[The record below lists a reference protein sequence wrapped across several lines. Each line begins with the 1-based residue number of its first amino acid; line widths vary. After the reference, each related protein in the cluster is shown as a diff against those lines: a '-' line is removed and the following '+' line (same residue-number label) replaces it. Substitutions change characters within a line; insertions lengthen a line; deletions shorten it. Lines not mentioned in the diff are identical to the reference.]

1 MTTTTSTGRARRALL
16 GAALAL
22 SLPLAACGGSDSTGG
37 GGPDPATAVPAKA
50 PVYIELTVRPEGDL
64 KDNTLNIAGKLLNTE
79 DPEAE
84 LKKLLQDTSS
94 SSDTADLNYDE
105 DLKPWLGERAGLF
118 ITELKDSDAEG
129 SLVLQ
134 TTDADKAKELLNRE
148 IREPAKAGG
157 PAPKVTES
165 QYNGATIAVSDT
177 DNAQTVVDDF
187 AIVGTETG
195 VKAAID
201 ALKSDGGALAD
212 ADQYKKATDAL
223 GDADETLGA
232 LYVDIKSIVDQ
243 GVASGEL
250 EKDEATAVRQVFS
263 ASGFETIAAGLSV
276 QEDALRVDIA
286 SPVSKKQPDLGNPSE
301 AVAQLPGDSW
311 LALGIGDVQKV
322 VEYQLDQLST
332 VTSLAGQGDV
342 NTIIEQLNRQ
352 LRINIRE
359 DLLSWMGEGAIFVRG
374 TNLADI
380 GGALVVQTKD
390 AAKAKEAMPTIQRLV
405 RLFGRGEGVRTRPLN
420 ASGVDAG
427 FTVLTEQAPLP
438 INVALAG
445 DKFIVAVTDTALQ
458 AAIKPQGTLGDNAD
472 FKAAADALGDGIKPG
487 MYLGFKPV
495 VTLAEG
501 FGVQDDP
508 SYKQAK
514 PTLDALRALAAGGN
528 SDDDVTRQRIVL
540 SLND

>member
-1 MTTTTSTGRARRALL
+1 MTTTTSTGLARRALL
-16 GAALAL
+16 GAALVL
-22 SLPLAACGGSDSTGG
+22 SLPLAACGSDSSGG
-37 GGPDPATAVPAKA
+37 GGPDPATAAPAKA
-50 PVYIELTVRPEGDL
+50 PVYVEVTVRPEGDL
-64 KDNTLNIAGKLLNTE
+64 KDNTLDIAGKLLSSD

-84 LKKLLQDTSS
+84 LKKLLQDSGS
-94 SSDTADLNYDE
+94 RSDTADIDYDE
-105 DLKPWLGERAGLF
+105 DLKPWLGQRAGFF
-118 ITELKDSDAEG
+118 ITELKDSDAQG

-134 TTDADKAKELLNRE
+134 TTDADKAKEILDRE

-157 PAPKVTES
+157 PAPKVTEAE
-165 QYNGATIAVSDT
+165 YNGATIAVSDT
-177 DNAQTVVDDF
+177 DNAQAVVDDF
-187 AIVGTETG
+187 ALVGTEGG

-201 ALKSDGGALAD
+201 TLKSDGGALAD
-212 ADQYKKATDAL
+212 ADQYKKATEAL
-223 GDADETLGA
+223 GDEDETLGS
-232 LYVDIKSIVDQ
+232 LYVDIKAVVDQ

-250 EKDEATAVRQVFS
+250 EKDEATAVRQLFS
-263 ASGFETIAAGLSV
+263 ATGFESISAGLSV

-301 AVAQLPGDSW
+301 AVAALPGDSW

-332 VTSLAGQGDV
+332 ITSLAGQGDV
-342 NTIIEQLNRQ
+342 NTIIEQLNRE
-352 LRINIRE
+352 LKINIRE

-390 AAKAKEAMPTIQRLV
+390 AAKAKEAIPTIQRLV
-405 RLFGRGEGVRTRPLN
+405 RLFGQGEGVRVRPLS

-458 AAIKPQGTLGDNAD
+458 AAIKPDGTLGDNAD
-472 FKAAADALGDGIKPG
+472 FKAAADALGDGIKPAL
-487 MYLGFKPV
+487 YLGFKPI

-501 FGVQDDP
+501 FGVQDDAN
-508 SYKQAK
+508 YKQVK

-528 SDDDVTRQRIVL
+528 SDDDVNRQRLVL
-540 SLND
+540 TLND

>member
-1 MTTTTSTGRARRALL
+1 MTTTTSTGLARRALL

-22 SLPLAACGGSDSTGG
+22 SLPLAACGSDSSGG
-37 GGPDPATAVPAKA
+37 GGPDPASAVPAKA
-50 PVYIELTVRPEGDL
+50 PLYLEATVRPEGDL
-64 KDNTLNIAGKLLNTE
+64 KDDTLSVAGKLLNTD

-84 LKKLLQDTSS
+84 IKKFLQDSAAD
-94 SSDTADLNYDE
+94 SDTADLNYDE
-105 DLKPWLGERAGLF
+105 DLKPWLGQRVGFF
-118 ITELKDSDAEG
+118 ITELKGSDAEG

-134 TTDADKAKELLNRE
+134 ATDTDKAKETLNRE
-148 IREPAKAGG
+148 IREPAKSGA

-165 QYNGATIAVSDT
+165 QYT
-177 DNAQTVVDDF
+177 AQAVVDDF
-187 AIVGTETG
+187 AIVGTESG
-195 VKAAID
+195 VKASID
-201 ALKSDGGALAD
+201 ALQSDGGALAD

-223 GDADETLGA
+223 GDEDETLGA
-232 LYVDIKSIVDQ
+232 LYVDVKSVIDQ

-250 EKDEATAVRQVFS
+250 EKDDATAVRQIFS
-263 ASGFETIAAGLSV
+263 ASGFETVAAGLSV
-276 QEDALRVDIA
+276 QENALRVDIA

-311 LALGIGDVQKV
+311 LALGVGDVEKV
-322 VEYQLDQLST
+322 VEFQLDQLST

-352 LRINIRE
+352 LRIDIRE

-380 GGALVVQTKD
+380 GGALVVQSKD
-390 AAKAKEAMPTIQRLV
+390 PAKTKEAIPTIQRLV
-405 RLFGRGEGVRTRPLN
+405 RLFGRGEGVRVRPLS
-420 ASGVDAG
+420 ADGVDAG
-427 FTVLTEQAPLP
+427 FTVQTEQFPLP
-438 INVALAG
+438 VNVALAG

-458 AAIKPQGTLGDNAD
+458 AAIKPNGTLGDNGD

-487 MYLGFKPV
+487 MFLGFKPV
-495 VTLAEG
+495 VALAEG

-528 SDDDVTRQRIVL
+528 SEDDVNRQRLVL
-540 SLND
+540 TLND